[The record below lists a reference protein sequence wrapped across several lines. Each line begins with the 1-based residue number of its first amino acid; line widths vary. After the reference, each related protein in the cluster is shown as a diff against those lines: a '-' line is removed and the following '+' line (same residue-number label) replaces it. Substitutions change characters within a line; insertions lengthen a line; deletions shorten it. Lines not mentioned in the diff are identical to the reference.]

1 MKEHRKLIQQGR
13 FYRLISPFE
22 GNEAAWIVVS
32 EDENKAIAAYF
43 RFLQP
48 VNTGFKRLM
57 LKGLN
62 PGTMYRVSGMDYT
75 SYGDELMSA
84 GLILSMGPAAYGPV
98 RCPREIICPGY
109 FWWRHSLDKTSGQV
123 ILNRQFSADI
133 HAGIC

>member
-1 MKEHRKLIQQGR
+1 M
-13 FYRLISPFE
+13 
-22 GNEAAWIVVS
+22 VS

-48 VNTGFKRLM
+48 VNTGFKRLV

-84 GLILSMGPAAYGPV
+84 GLILSGWGQRRTDQSGAPGRLSVPV
-98 RCPREIICPGY
+98 IFGGGTA
-109 FWWRHSLDKTSGQV
+109 LTKTSGQV